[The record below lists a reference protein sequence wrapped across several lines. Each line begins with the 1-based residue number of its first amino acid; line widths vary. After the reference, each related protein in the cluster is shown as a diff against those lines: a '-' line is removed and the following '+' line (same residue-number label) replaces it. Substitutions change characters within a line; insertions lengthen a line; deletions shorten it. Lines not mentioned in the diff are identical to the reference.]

1 MLIYIKFLYS
11 TVVQFLF
18 PKIETKKTPKKTTKG
33 TKRSKSKKLLDDEIS
48 DIDSEDDEEEE
59 EEEEEPSSKKPKK
72 MPTDEE
78 LKKTVLGLLDNVD
91 LEKVTM
97 KNVLQQV
104 TCFASALFLFIFC
117 FPPPC
122 ASFISILRLYVISLT
137 RNVFLDPKLKW
148 NI

>member
-1 MLIYIKFLYS
+1 M
-11 TVVQFLF
+11 
-18 PKIETKKTPKKTTKG
+18 
-33 TKRSKSKKLLDDEIS
+33 DDEIS
-48 DIDSEDDEEEE
+48 DIDSDDDDDE

-104 TCFASALFLFIFC
+104 TCFASALLLFISFLFSATLRFMHTYL
-117 FPPPC
+117 
-122 ASFISILRLYVISLT
+122 AFIHDFSYSNYL
-137 RNVFLDPKLKW
+137 P
-148 NI
+148 